1 MSCPLVGR
9 GYPCLWGG
17 DWSDPCDR
25 RAAGWGGG
33 HRAGMEHPPTRP
45 AGGFP
50 PPPFA
55 LLLLSAS
62 SPPPPSFCFFP
73 CVIKELFVAPGT
85 FQRFHSTEGGGWL
98 VGGGCTE
105 GGVPRG
111 SPDLCNP
118 PPPGWGRG
126 EGGGRSSG
134 GWGVLGGSG
143 RSAAPSDPYRPLPPA
158 AAAGIFLRASEGRI
172 APLNV
177 TPLQPNPIPP
187 FALSSSNPVGSLP
200 LLFLSFLYRIS

>member
-1 MSCPLVGR
+1 MWGGGTPADG
-9 GYPCLWGG
+9 GG

-85 FQRFHSTEGGGWL
+85 FQRFHSTVGGGVL
-98 VGGGCTE
+98 VGGGGVH
-105 GGVPRG
+105 GGRC
-111 SPDLCNP
+111 SPGIPGPLQP
-118 PPPGWGRG
+118 PPPGVGTRGGRG
-126 EGGGRSSG
+126 SELRG
-134 GWGVLGGSG
+134 LGGIGGQRPQCGSVG
-143 RSAAPSDPYRPLPPA
+143 PLPPSA
-158 AAAGIFLRASEGRI
+158 ARSRCGD
-172 APLNV
+172 
-177 TPLQPNPIPP
+177 IPP
-187 FALSSSNPVGSLP
+187 GLRGKNCPPKRDPIAAEPHSSFCPLILKPRRQSPSAFSFFSL
-200 LLFLSFLYRIS
+200 